1 MLKRIIN
8 LIIFMLLVFGLLM
21 VYKNIEKN
29 KGLNIEAI
37 NKLSDIKLEDVKKII
52 KSDGLD
58 LSKIDKDK
66 QNNILSIIKSFDLID
81 FDNLSK
87 FIKQG
92 KNLQGSAQK
101 IYNDIIFNKYKKNP
115 DEFMRQILKLDTDE
129 VSKLLKV
136 FADKYIEKPKMVEDL
151 QKLLK
156 DNSMSESDKKKI
168 KQLVNELKNN

>member
-1 MLKRIIN
+1 MKRIIN